1 MATPNNRLAQ
11 LRQHAATRPAPQ
23 FAKEIAN
30 YWTNRCVELLHERN
44 NLNRDDL
51 EYLAT
56 TAAKLKDERMQACI
70 ATLIG
75 WGDDE
80 RAELET
86 FCAIALEVMKSASPS
101 RLRDAALKV
110 ELRFHMRDLANAP
123 TPAEPAAPDA

>member
-1 MATPNNRLAQ
+1 MSRLQQ

-44 NLNRDDL
+44 NLSRDDL
-51 EYLAT
+51 EYLAI

-75 WGDDE
+75 WGTED

-110 ELRFHMRDLANAP
+110 ELRFHMRNLEHAP
-123 TPAEPAAPDA
+123 TPTEPVAPDA

>member
-1 MATPNNRLAQ
+1 MSRPTTPGKALANQ
-11 LRQHAATRPAPQ
+11 VNTRDFQTALVM
-23 FAKEIAN
+23 F
-30 YWTNRCVELLHERN
+30 WTQRCRELLQERN
-44 NLNRDDL
+44 NLNEDDVAYVA
-51 EYLAT
+51 ERIV
-56 TAAKLKDERMQACI
+56 KLKDQRLQECVGS
-70 ATLIG
+70 LIG
-75 WGDDE
+75 WGTED